1 MKISLIIPTLNDA
14 GLFAKQLSALEQQS
28 LLPAEVI
35 VVDSS
40 RNDDI
45 KALAMT
51 GSSKFELNYIRC
63 GREYQFDRFLQTLKS
78 FIHRSPKSFHSDN
91 GTQNQGKKYPGEAI
105 NIAVDSAKYE
115 ILAFLDLGTKP
126 IDNWL
131 EDYHA
136 LLTTKK
142 YEVIFGSTK
151 YSSSSNF
158 QKAIHQSTFGNLPLE
173 SNPGTLILKETYL
186 KNRILNGYRAG
197 ADLEWRKRIK
207 LHERWFYPSKI
218 YLTYNSLPESF
229 ISAAKKFFIYQL
241 HGSMIRI
248 QENVKDFVLSAFLV
262 FTGLLVIK
270 WNSFFDW
277 NTQSIFYI
285 PHITKI
291 FLLTVFF
298 FSFQILILKRLNFI
312 SQSNHYEISSGIV
325 KFLIVIFF
333 FLVSYRWNSIAANW
347 LESSILY
354 IPHITKIYF
363 FLLVSAL
370 IFYRGVIFPLSN
382 GFTRNDLYP
391 MNVLRAGFVGAM
403 LDIVKAPGFLLGSIL
418 YIFIKRHD
426 Q

>member
-1 MKISLIIPTLNDA
+1 LKISLIIPTLNDA
-14 GLFAKQLSALEQQS
+14 GLFVEQLSALENQS

-45 KALAMT
+45 KTLAMN
-51 GSSKFELNYIRC
+51 GSLKFELTYIRC

-78 FIHRSPKSFHSDN
+78 FIHRSRINLHSN
-91 GTQNQGKKYPGEAI
+91 SSSQNQGKKYPGEAI

-131 EDYHA
+131 EDYYTI
-136 LLTTKK
+136 LTTKK

-173 SNPGTLILKETYL
+173 TNPGTLILKETYL

-207 LHERWFYPSKI
+207 LHQRWFYPSKI
-218 YLTYNSLPESF
+218 YLIYSSLPESF

-248 QENVKDFVLSAFLV
+248 QENVKDFVLSAFLI
-262 FTGLLVIK
+262 FMGLLVIK
-270 WNSFFDW
+270 WNSFLDW
-277 NTQSIFYI
+277 NTQSILYI

-312 SQSNHYEISSGIV
+312 SKSWSFFFSLRVV
-325 KFLIVIFF
+325 KFFLVIFF
-333 FLVSYRWNSIAANW
+333 FLISYNWNAIAANW
-347 LESSILY
+347 IESSVLF
-354 IPHITKIYF
+354 IPHITKIYLFSLAF
-363 FLLVSAL
+363 FL
-370 IFYRGVIFPLSN
+370 ICYRGVIFPLRN
-382 GFTRNDLYP
+382 GFSRNDLDL
-391 MNVLRAGFVGAM
+391 MSVVRDGFVGAL
-403 LDIVKAPGFLLGSIL
+403 LDAVKAPGFLLGSL
-418 YIFIKRHD
+418 LFIFIKRHD
-426 Q
+426 

>member
-14 GLFAKQLSALEQQS
+14 GSFAKQLSALEKQS

-45 KALAMT
+45 KALAMN
-51 GSSKFELNYIRC
+51 GSLKFELTYIRC
-63 GREYQFDRFLQTLKS
+63 GREYQFDRFIQTLKS

-126 IDNWL
+126 VDNWL
-131 EDYHA
+131 EDYHT

-142 YEVIFGSTK
+142 YEVIFGATK
-151 YSSSSNF
+151 YSSCSNF
-158 QKAIHQSTFGNLPLE
+158 QKAIHQSTFGNFPLE

-207 LHERWFYPSKI
+207 LNQRWFYPSKI

-248 QENVKDFVLSAFLV
+248 QENVKDFVLSTFLV

-298 FSFQILILKRLNFI
+298 FSIQILILKRLNFI
-312 SQSNHYEISSGIV
+312 SKSWSFEISSGIV
-325 KFLIVIFF
+325 KFLLVIFF
-333 FLVSYRWNSIAANW
+333 FLISYRWNSIVANW
-347 LESSILY
+347 IDTSILF

-363 FLLVSAL
+363 FAL
-370 IFYRGVIFPLSN
+370 AFFLICYRGVIFPLRN
-382 GFTRNDLYP
+382 GFTRNDLDLISA
-391 MNVLRAGFVGAM
+391 VRAGFVGAL
-403 LDIVKAPGFLLGSIL
+403 LDAVKVPGFLLGSL
-418 YIFIKRHD
+418 LFIFIKRYD
-426 Q
+426 

>member
-1 MKISLIIPTLNDA
+1 MKISLIIPALNNA
-14 GLFAKQLSALEQQS
+14 ALLAKQLSALEKQS
-28 LLPAEVI
+28 LLPEQVI
-35 VVDSS
+35 IVDSS
-40 RNDDI
+40 KSDDI
-45 KALAMT
+45 QALSMR
-51 GSSKFELNYIRC
+51 GSSKFELTYIRC

-78 FIHRSPKSFHSDN
+78 FIYRSKDSRQLNNNPHKS
-91 GTQNQGKKYPGEAI
+91 GKKYPGEAI
-105 NIAVDSAKYE
+105 NIGVENAKHE

-126 IDNWL
+126 IANWL

-136 LLTTKK
+136 LITKKK

-151 YSSSSNF
+151 YLSQSNF
-158 QKAIHQSTFGNLPLE
+158 QKAIHQSTFGNYPLE

-186 KNRILNGYRAG
+186 SNKILNGYRAG

-207 LHERWFYPSKI
+207 LSHNWFYPSKM
-218 YLTYNSLPESF
+218 YLTYNSLPTNF

-248 QENVKDFVLSAFLV
+248 QENIKDFVLSAFLV

-291 FLLTVFF
+291 FLLTIFF
-298 FSFQILILKRLNFI
+298 FSLQILILKKLNFI
-312 SQSNHYEISSGIV
+312 SQSNRYEISSGIV
-325 KFLIVIFF
+325 KLLIVIFF

-347 LESSILY
+347 LESSVLY

-363 FLLVSAL
+363 FLSVFSL
-370 IFYRGVIFPLSN
+370 IFYRGVIFPLKN

-391 MNVLRAGFVGAM
+391 MSAIRAGFVGAI

-418 YIFIKRHD
+418 FIFIKRHD
-426 Q
+426 